1 MRDKTIL
8 ISLSFSFVLSI
19 LLLTCSSSKTDEM
32 LQLEYALKFADKN
45 RPELEKVLGYY
56 SQKPTDSLKYKA
68 ACFLIRN
75 MPNYYSYYSPGNDSI
90 KKLFQAIAHHQIS
103 EEEALKI
110 AKEKYIPIAEQGL
123 NIIYDSQVITASYLI
138 QNIEHAFSMWEKQPW
153 GKHIK
158 FKDFCEYI
166 LPYRIANEPLENWRE
181 TYAEA
186 IKQVMDSLYTGSDIL
201 QACQLINKHII
212 LKTGWHFTVNTSSVG
227 LYDPGA
233 IYLWNNR
240 IGNCWIRAYFTA
252 YLLRSVGIP
261 CGIDYIKQNPK
272 GAGHHC
278 WSFVVDTTGLS
289 CDFEGGEDRIP
300 IRDRFV
306 TAYEAKGKIYRKMF
320 SEQKLKLQEVNWSKE
335 LPESLSDKYEKDV
348 SEEYFPNERITVRC
362 ENIPKGT
369 NIAYLCLFNN
379 QSWIPVDWSEIKN
392 DTARFEHMDWR
403 NIVYTVGYYKNAKIR
418 PATVPILTT
427 ELAKHAIL
435 LYPNMQ
441 KKNTIRVERKFPEN
455 YNLIFLRDILI
466 DGRFQGS
473 NRPDFK
479 NAVDIYTITQRP
491 PGSYLKIKLDTI
503 YKFRYVRF
511 LAKKGI
517 RSDISELEFYSP
529 SDSILPLKGN
539 PMGNPPEKGNI
550 AHSMDKAF
558 DKDPLT
564 CYVSDYIENAWI
576 GLDLGEEK
584 EISKIRFAPR
594 SDDNSIREGDEYEL
608 KYFSTDGW
616 VSMGKQVA
624 KTYFLEFSNG
634 PDKALYILNNL
645 TRGREERPFT
655 YENNSQVWW

>member
-1 MRDKTIL
+1 
-8 ISLSFSFVLSI
+8 
-19 LLLTCSSSKTDEM
+19 
-32 LQLEYALKFADKN
+32 
-45 RPELEKVLGYY
+45 
-56 SQKPTDSLKYKA
+56 
-68 ACFLIRN
+68 
-75 MPNYYSYYSPGNDSI
+75 
-90 KKLFQAIAHHQIS
+90 
-103 EEEALKI
+103 
-110 AKEKYIPIAEQGL
+110 
-123 NIIYDSQVITASYLI
+123 
-138 QNIEHAFSMWEKQPW
+138 
-153 GKHIK
+153 
-158 FKDFCEYI
+158 
-166 LPYRIANEPLENWRE
+166 
-181 TYAEA
+181 
-186 IKQVMDSLYTGSDIL
+186 
-201 QACQLINKHII
+201 
-212 LKTGWHFTVNTSSVG
+212 
-227 LYDPGA
+227 
-233 IYLWNNR
+233 
-240 IGNCWIRAYFTA
+240 
-252 YLLRSVGIP
+252 
-261 CGIDYIKQNPK
+261 
-272 GAGHHC
+272 
-278 WSFVVDTTGLS
+278 
-289 CDFEGGEDRIP
+289 
-300 IRDRFV
+300 
-306 TAYEAKGKIYRKMF
+306 
-320 SEQKLKLQEVNWSKE
+320 
-335 LPESLSDKYEKDV
+335 
-348 SEEYFPNERITVRC
+348 
-362 ENIPKGT
+362 
-369 NIAYLCLFNN
+369 
-379 QSWIPVDWSEIKN
+379 
-392 DTARFEHMDWR
+392 MDWR
-403 NIVYTVGYYKNAKIR
+403 NIVYTVGYYKNAKII

-435 LYPNMQ
+435 LYPNIQ

-558 DKDPLT
+558 DGDPLT

-576 GLDLGEEK
+576 GLDLGKEK

-624 KTYFLEFSNG
+624 KTYFLEFPNG